1 MAERARMSGDQVV
14 LTSASTGLGGKRV
27 LVCEDEA
34 MTVLMVQKALR
45 RAGMEVIEC
54 VSDGEAAISIARRE
68 KPDIVIMDLG
78 LAGVD
83 GIAAARRILK
93 QIETCLVFLSGHSDF
108 ITIEDAL
115 RAGAAVY
122 LVKPVDSLSLI
133 ASLEKWCTTP
143 LASRAVVAM

>member
-1 MAERARMSGDQVV
+1 MSVDQGA
-14 LTSASTGLGGKRV
+14 LTSAGLGGKRV

-54 VSDGEAAISIARRE
+54 VSDGETAISIAWRE

-78 LAGVD
+78 LAGAD

-115 RAGAAVY
+115 RAGAAGY

-143 LASRAVVAM
+143 SVPRAVLAV